1 MFVKNV
7 DIISS
12 QSLMKVFNDDYCHI
26 DENHS
31 LNFASHKSR
40 LLRLIN
46 KGIYMT
52 FFPVG
57 ICIFQR
63 AENAITVKLGLKVI
77 ISVLQSIDIL
87 YKNPLIVQSS
97 FA

>member
-1 MFVKNV
+1 
-7 DIISS
+7 
-12 QSLMKVFNDDYCHI
+12 MKVFNDDYCHI
-26 DENHS
+26 DENDL

-57 ICIFQR
+57 ISIFQR
-63 AENAITVKLGLKVI
+63 AENPQNAITVKLGLKI
-77 ISVLQSIDIL
+77 FISVLQSINIL

>member
-1 MFVKNV
+1 
-7 DIISS
+7 
-12 QSLMKVFNDDYCHI
+12 
-26 DENHS
+26 
-31 LNFASHKSR
+31 
-40 LLRLIN
+40 
-46 KGIYMT
+46 MT

-63 AENAITVKLGLKVI
+63 AENAITVKLALKII

>member
-26 DENHS
+26 DENDL

-63 AENAITVKLGLKVI
+63 AENAITVKLGLKI
-77 ISVLQSIDIL
+77 FISVLQSINIL